1 MSRLKRLHQHLKTNL
16 LWYSLIA
23 IGLGLGIGHQSL
35 SFISANQKPLA
46 NLIIIVVFMLI
57 YPMMVNLRLEFLA
70 KAFKNIKALILTL
83 FYNFLWAPLLG
94 YALSNFFLTNPE
106 VGLGFFLVMA
116 VPCSSMSIGYTGLAE
131 GNLELA
137 IATVALS
144 FVLTIPALPLWLEF
158 LGGSFHIPIPINVL
172 FMSILKV
179 LIAPMICGYIT
190 RIILIR
196 VLGEEKFKKIN
207 IIFPIMTMLSLFLII
222 FLIFFM
228 KAKILLQQWQ
238 IMLWLIVPN
247 LIFMIATLG
256 LITWLDKACKL
267 SYEDHMGLVFASTGK
282 NNGTAIAI
290 ATTAFSPLV
299 AVPAATLPIFQI
311 VFLILY
317 LKMEN
322 TIRRYFG
329 SEKRETLK
337 EEKLSK
343 AEKFKA
349 KMFKKILA
357 AVDFSKNTE
366 RVIQVAINLAKG
378 VSNELYLISVLEPE
392 EEILE
397 ESYEPAG
404 VSTVEWESELRKQ
417 ENRIKYKKEHL
428 LVMEGKEIEE
438 NGIKAHLLFYEGDPR
453 EKIVQAAKRI
463 EASLIVM
470 GSHSRRSF
478 EDVILGTTTQRVIK
492 EAPCPVLVVPYLK

>member
-1 MSRLKRLHQHLKTNL
+1 MPKLKRFHQHLKKNL

-23 IGLGLGIGHQSL
+23 IALGLGVGHQSGD
-35 SFISANQKPLA
+35 FISSNQKPLA
-46 NLIIIVVFMLI
+46 NLIIFVVFMLI
-57 YPMMVNLRLEFLA
+57 YPMMVNLRLEFLV
-70 KAFKNIKALILTL
+70 KAFKNVKALLLTL
-83 FYNFLWAPLLG
+83 FYNFLWAPLVG
-94 YALSNFFLTNPE
+94 YALANFFLNSPE

-144 FVLTIPALPLWLEF
+144 FVLTIFALPLWLEL

-172 FMSILKV
+172 FMSILEV
-179 LIAPMICGYIT
+179 LIAPMICGYLT
-190 RIILIR
+190 RMILIR

-207 IIFPIMTMLSLFLII
+207 IIFPILTMLSLFLII

-228 KAKILLQQWQ
+228 KSKILLEKWDT
-238 IMLWLIVPN
+238 MLWLIVPN
-247 LIFMIATLG
+247 LVFMIATLG
-256 LITWLDKACKL
+256 LITWLDKISKL

-311 VFLILY
+311 IFLILY

-322 TIRRYFG
+322 TIRKYFG
-329 SEKRETLK
+329 SEKKEALK
-337 EEKLSK
+337 EKEMVE

-349 KMFKKILA
+349 KMFRKILA

-378 VSNELYLISVLEPE
+378 VSNELYLITVLEPE
-392 EEILE
+392 EELLE

-404 VSTVEWESELRKQ
+404 VSTLEWESELRKQ

-428 LVMEGKEIEE
+428 LVKEGMEIEK
-438 NGIKAHLLFYEGDPR
+438 NGIKVHLLFYEGDPR
-453 EKIVQAAKRI
+453 EKIVQVAKRI
-463 EASLIVM
+463 GASLIVM
-470 GSHSRRSF
+470 GSHSRRTF
-478 EDVILGTTTQRVIK
+478 EDVILGTTTQRVMK